1 MKVGAKVG
9 AMREER
15 RVLSAAD
22 VGRLVR
28 ETRQAASMT
37 QQELADRVGTTRQWV
52 IRLEQGHPTPTM
64 NTVLIVLSELGL
76 ELIVTHNLPQRAPRN
91 ALERRM
97 AKLLS

>member
-1 MKVGAKVG
+1 MTGSHKI
-9 AMREER
+9 E
-15 RVLSAAD
+15 SAAD

-28 ETRQAASMT
+28 QTRQAASLT

-52 IRLEQGHPTPTM
+52 SRLEQGHHTPTM
-64 NTVLIVLSELGL
+64 NTVLIALSVLGL
-76 ELIVTHNLPQRAPRN
+76 EMAAMHRLLPRGPRN